1 MGSSTYFMQF
11 SHLSCLGCLH
21 TSQYFKTEMVLPQL
35 RHDSNLILINSENSI
50 SLVIFRLILIVGI
63 LVDPTYYEK
72 GYLNTIL
79 KIGS

>member
-63 LVDPTYYEK
+63 LVDPTYYGK
-72 GYLNTIL
+72 GYYEKLF
-79 KIGS
+79 